1 VLCLLVLSV
10 LVASKMSG
18 KEMKGG
24 FAISPQ
30 IPITN
35 RTLGEVTRKQGAYR
49 EVSSAGH
56 ENRTLGPVSA
66 LLTWRSPCCWRKRFI
81 FIKLLFVLL
90 RGASL
95 RTTPGGDRPGRLL
108 ES

>member
-1 VLCLLVLSV
+1 
-10 LVASKMSG
+10 
-18 KEMKGG
+18 MKGG

-66 LLTWRSPCCWRKRFI
+66 LPKAEELVAMEFLTWGHITYLTKMGFS
-81 FIKLLFVLL
+81 V
-90 RGASL
+90 A
-95 RTTPGGDRPGRLL
+95 
-108 ES
+108 